1 MTAIM
6 NNTSAYLDFFDIAV
20 DAYKSNKVD
29 IYRKIMTTLISSY
42 RSLLQE
48 TEIENGSLENSKLLS
63 IPEEELDLFYD
74 AMYDMVDLVKLLK
87 KHLVPLKDEDG
98 LFEDLY
104 NTVDKLHEAL
114 IYNIDL
120 ISTQEVN
127 EIHKRYAEAS

>member
-42 RSLLQE
+42 KSLLQE
-48 TEIENGSLENSKLLS
+48 IEIENASLENSQLLS
-63 IPEEELDLFYD
+63 IQEEELDLFYD
-74 AMYDMVDLVKLLK
+74 AMYDIVDFVKLLK
-87 KHLVPLKDEDG
+87 KHLMPLKDEDG
-98 LFEDLY
+98 LFEDLC

>member
-1 MTAIM
+1 
-6 NNTSAYLDFFDIAV
+6 
-20 DAYKSNKVD
+20 
-29 IYRKIMTTLISSY
+29 
-42 RSLLQE
+42 
-48 TEIENGSLENSKLLS
+48 
-63 IPEEELDLFYD
+63 
-74 AMYDMVDLVKLLK
+74 MYDIVDLVKLLK
-87 KHLVPLKDEDG
+87 KHLIPLKDEDG

>member
-48 TEIENGSLENSKLLS
+48 TEIENRL
-63 IPEEELDLFYD
+63 
-74 AMYDMVDLVKLLK
+74 
-87 KHLVPLKDEDG
+87 
-98 LFEDLY
+98 
-104 NTVDKLHEAL
+104 
-114 IYNIDL
+114 NIDVL
-120 ISTQEVN
+120 
-127 EIHKRYAEAS
+127 YATNSVVPYYR

>member
-87 KHLVPLKDEDG
+87 KHLVPLNDEDG

>member
-63 IPEEELDLFYD
+63 IPEEELDFFYD